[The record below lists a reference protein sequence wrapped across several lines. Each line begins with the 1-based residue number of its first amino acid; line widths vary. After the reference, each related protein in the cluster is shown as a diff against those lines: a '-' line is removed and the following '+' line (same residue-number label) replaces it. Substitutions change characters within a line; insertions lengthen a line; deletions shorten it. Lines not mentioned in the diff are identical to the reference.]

1 MEASLRLIDFHSHYY
16 NSAWYPSSSPR
27 GSDVL
32 ARSWPLLTNIHAQLE
47 AMDAAKIDAKVL
59 SAPAGVL
66 VEPGKQL
73 PITLMQHINDHF
85 AALVAAYPKCLLGLA
100 TIDAFQGVAAASEV
114 ERAIQTLGLG
124 GICVDCA
131 QGDRFLDAPEA
142 RPTLETA
149 ARLGVAIFVH
159 PVSPAGLT
167 ERLARLGHTGILLA
181 RGTENAASVIALLR
195 SSIFDEFPG
204 LRVVIPMIGVAA
216 LLFAGIANQEHGRE
230 EGWRGGPP
238 ATTRKRLYVDTM
250 GYDPA
255 SIRFAVDLLGAEHV
269 LNGSDWPIMPIAGR
283 QQVEKAL
290 TAVNL
295 TDEQKAAI
303 MGGNTLSLLKPLVE
317 A

>member
-85 AALVAAYPKCLLGLA
+85 AALVSAYPKCLLGLA

-124 GICVDCA
+124 GICADCA

-195 SSIFDEFPG
+195 SGIFDEFPG

-216 LLFAGIANQEHGRE
+216 LLFAGIANQEYGRE